1 MRRSWIYGTGM
12 AIALATAVAVEAS
25 DLSSYRALLNTG
37 ICLECDLQGAN
48 LRGADLSY
56 TDLAGSDLHGAKF
69 YRASLEPASLEGA
82 NLATTNLSDADLRM
96 TNLRGANL
104 AGANLSYANLYGSDL
119 RGANLQSADL
129 RGVNLDRARL
139 FAATTPDEAASITNF
154 PERPSVA
161 ASNDMLTL
169 AIEANSHDPELS
181 VQLEGAL
188 FDRHTQF
195 PAGFDP
201 LAAGM
206 QSRP

>member
-1 MRRSWIYGTGM
+1 M

-25 DLSSYRALLNTG
+25 DLAPYRALLNTG
-37 ICLECDLQGAN
+37 ICLECNLQGAN

-82 NLATTNLSDADLRM
+82 NLAATNLSAADLRM

-104 AGANLSYANLYGSDL
+104 AGADLSYANLYGSDL

-129 RGVNLDRARL
+129 RGVNLDRALL
-139 FAATTPDEAASITNF
+139 FSFAPLEAASMANV
-154 PERPSVA
+154 PERQSVMA
-161 ASNDMLTL
+161 GNDVLSL
-169 AIEANSHDPELS
+169 AIEANSQDPELS